1 MSIFTSVEQAPV
13 DAILGLNEAFRN
25 DPNPKKVNLGVG
37 VYHDEEGRLPLL
49 KCVHKV
55 EEQLASE
62 ASPRNYLPITGI
74 PAYNSAVQ
82 QLVFGAESDLIKD
95 GRIVTVQGLGGTGAI
110 KIGADFL
117 HTLTPKVKVLISSP
131 TWPNHRGIFSRAGF
145 QVETYRYYDEIN
157 RQVDFAGMCADL
169 KAAPSGTV
177 VVLHA
182 CCHNPTGYDLS
193 HAQWDKIATI
203 IAARNLVPFIDM
215 AYQGFGEGT
224 EEDAYVPRT
233 FAAKLPNVFV
243 ANSFSKSFSLYGER
257 VGALS
262 VICDDAEQASNV
274 ASQLKIA
281 IRTNFSNP
289 PTHGATLVERVLG
302 NPSLYQ
308 SWQDELGQ
316 MRNRIKDM
324 RSALLAGLEA
334 EGVSGMEHIVRQ
346 VGMFSYLGLSPE
358 QMALLRKKFG
368 IYGTDTSRVCVAS
381 LNTSNIEYVSSALAA
396 ILKK

>member
-1 MSIFTSVEQAPV
+1 M
-13 DAILGLNEAFRN
+13 
-25 DPNPKKVNLGVG
+25 
-37 VYHDEEGRLPLL
+37 
-49 KCVHKV
+49 
-55 EEQLASE
+55 
-62 ASPRNYLPITGI
+62 
-74 PAYNSAVQ
+74 
-82 QLVFGAESDLIKD
+82 
-95 GRIVTVQGLGGTGAI
+95 
-110 KIGADFL
+110 
-117 HTLTPKVKVLISSP
+117 KVLISSP

-145 QVETYRYYDEIN
+145 QVETYRYYDETN